1 LRVAIIGVGS
11 IGGIILGA
19 MADTDVDIVCVSRG
33 STAKNLSDLGLV
45 LHTPEGSIEV
55 IPSERYLLV
64 DSESKNLSEQIS
76 GSCDIAIIW
85 GKTLDTPT
93 LG

>member
-1 LRVAIIGVGS
+1 MRVAIIGVGS

-55 IPSERYLLV
+55 VPSERYLLV
-64 DSESKNLSEQIS
+64 IVGQKIFLNR
-76 GSCDIAIIW
+76 
-85 GKTLDTPT
+85 
-93 LG
+93 LGAPVILQ

>member
-1 LRVAIIGVGS
+1 MPNWRLSQLRVAIIGVGS

-45 LHTPEGSIEV
+45 LPHS
-55 IPSERYLLV
+55 
-64 DSESKNLSEQIS
+64 
-76 GSCDIAIIW
+76 
-85 GKTLDTPT
+85 
-93 LG
+93 